1 MAVIKAE
8 IRTGVYYDSAFL
20 MQLQRTLSE
29 LPGVEDAGVIMGTDS
44 NKELLAHIHL
54 VSPEVEAAK
63 PDDLVSVVRADSEK
77 SAVAALA
84 RVEDL
89 LTNKKVASA
98 SKTLPKSIDSAA
110 DVLPEASWVLISVAG
125 RYADI
130 VAHDALDLG
139 KHVFLFSDN
148 VSVEAELELK
158 KKAAEKGLLV
168 MGPDCGTAIIRG
180 MGLGFAN
187 KVKLGPIGMVA
198 AAGTGLQQVSSRIA
212 QLGSGMTYGI
222 GTGGR
227 DLSEKVGSATF
238 SQGLDI
244 LIRDDETKVIVLV
257 SKPPAAMVA
266 DKVIK
271 QAKKA
276 PKPVVVCFIG
286 RTPGKLQEDNLYFA
300 GSLDSAAEMAVALAN
315 DPSGKLLKEVVEKA
329 AIKKEIK
336 VDISKFAKSQK
347 YLRGLFSGGTLA
359 YEAQF
364 ILEDYLSK
372 VVANAPLHKE
382 NKIGN
387 SLVSEKHTII
397 DLGEDEFTVGRL
409 HPMMDN
415 ELRIRRF
422 EEEAADPSV
431 AVIMLDVVIGYGS
444 HIDPAGELGPA
455 VARGIAAA
463 KKAGRHL
470 EVVAVVTGTEDDPQR
485 LSNQIAQMKAAG
497 AYVSTSN
504 EEVVRYAGT
513 ILKALNP
520 DDVPAAQQP
529 KEANPV
535 STAAPLPES
544 KYKPADLEV
553 LRKKLEAI
561 NIGLESFAQNLVA
574 QDVPTVQVDW
584 KPPAGGNEK
593 LIRILANIKRHQA
606 SLNK

>member
-8 IRTGVYYDSAFL
+8 VRTGVYYDSAFL
-20 MQLQRTLSE
+20 MQLQRELAD
-29 LPGVEDAGVIMGTDS
+29 LPGVEDAGVIMGTES
-44 NKELLAHIHL
+44 NKELLAHINL

-77 SAVAALA
+77 SATLALA
-84 RVEDL
+84 RVEDM
-89 LTNKKVASA
+89 LTKKKVASA
-98 SKTLPKSIDSAA
+98 SKSLPKSIDSA
-110 DVLPEASWVLISVAG
+110 VEIKPEASWVLVSVAG

-130 VAHDALDLG
+130 VANDALDLG

-148 VSVEAELELK
+148 VSVEAEIELK
-158 KKAAEKGLLV
+158 KKSAEKGLLV

-187 KVKLGPIGMVA
+187 KVPLGPIGMVA

-227 DLSEKVGSATF
+227 DLSEKVGSSTF
-238 SQGLDI
+238 SQGIDI
-244 LIRDDETKVIVLV
+244 LARDDETKVIVLV

-266 DKVIK
+266 EKVIK
-271 QAKKA
+271 QAKTA

-286 RTPGKLQEDNLYFA
+286 RSPTKLQDGNLYFA
-300 GSLDSAAEMAVALAN
+300 GSLDGAAEMAVALAK
-315 DPSGKLLKEVVEKA
+315 DPSGKLLKEVVEKSSQ
-329 AIKKEIK
+329 KPTFN
-336 VDISKFAKSQK
+336 VDVSKFAKSQK

-359 YEAQF
+359 YEAQY
-364 ILEDYLSK
+364 ILENYLSK

-382 NKIGN
+382 NKITN

-397 DLGEDEFTVGRL
+397 DMGEDEFTVGRL

-415 ELRIRRF
+415 ELRVRRIA
-422 EEEAADPSV
+422 EEAADPLV

-444 HIDPAGELGPA
+444 HMDPASELGPA
-455 VARGIAAA
+455 VAKGIADA

-470 EVVAVVTGTEDDPQR
+470 EVVAVVTGTDDDPQNLR
-485 LSNQIAQMKAAG
+485 NQIAQMKAAG
-497 AYVSTSN
+497 VWVSTSN
-504 EEVVRYAGT
+504 EEMVRYAGT
-513 ILKALNP
+513 VLQALNSN
-520 DDVPAAQQP
+520 DVPAAQQP
-529 KEANPV
+529 KEIKPV
-535 STAAPLPES
+535 STATPLPETVF
-544 KYKPADLEV
+544 KPADLEI
-553 LRKKLEAI
+553 LRRNLEAI

-574 QDVPTVQVDW
+574 QNVPTVQVDW

-606 SLNK
+606 SLKK